1 MKKFNYYAIISLI
14 LVTSSTLMF
23 YIHYLIFGQAENT
36 AYYSTMTLCFIP
48 INSLIVTIVFE
59 RMINYKEKIDRID
72 KLNMLV
78 GIFFNEI
85 GCKLMSYIIDSD
97 DNARSIISMY
107 DDLKTI
113 EKKLLSYDCDVDIN
127 KVDIVSLKELLI
139 NNNDL
144 LINLVSNENLHL
156 HETFTDLLMAVIHL
170 KDEILFIERHGYSDI
185 DVNHLQGDIMRVY
198 RSINIQWVNYLK
210 YLQKNYPFL
219 YNNAI
224 RINPF
229 KFNST

>member
-1 MKKFNYYAIISLI
+1 MKKFNYYTIISFV
-14 LVTSSTLMF
+14 LVASSALMF
-23 YIHYLIFGQAENT
+23 YIHYLVFGQAENT

-59 RMINYKEKIDRID
+59 RMINYKEKVDRIN

-78 GIFFNEI
+78 GVFFNEL
-85 GCKLMSYIIDSD
+85 GRELMENIISSD
-97 DNARSIISMY
+97 DSAKCIVSKF
-107 DDLKTI
+107 DDLKDI
-113 EKKLLSYDCDVDIN
+113 EKKLIAHDCHIDMDKI
-127 KVDIVSLKELLI
+127 DIVSLKELLI

-219 YNNAI
+219 YNNAT

-229 KFNST
+229 IIN